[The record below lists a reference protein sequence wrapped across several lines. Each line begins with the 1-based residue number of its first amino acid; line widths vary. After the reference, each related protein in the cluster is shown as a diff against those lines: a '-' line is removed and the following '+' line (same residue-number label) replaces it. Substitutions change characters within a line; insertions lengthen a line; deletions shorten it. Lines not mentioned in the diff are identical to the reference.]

1 MSTIINRLRWL
12 SLGVYLGAFIMCL
25 IETYD
30 KNDKK
35 IDLTKKWSG
44 PYNFNKHDTDEEIRK
59 MADNYPIPD
68 ISLVEDRPVEFDEDF
83 SSYKHNHNK
92 EAY

>member
-12 SLGVYLGAFIMCL
+12 SLGLYIGAFIMCL

-30 KNDKK
+30 NDKK
-35 IDLTKKWSG
+35 IDLTKKWS
-44 PYNFNKHDTDEEIRK
+44 D
-59 MADNYPIPD
+59 
-68 ISLVEDRPVEFDEDF
+68 
-83 SSYKHNHNK
+83 YKHNHNK

>member
-1 MSTIINRLRWL
+1 MKIFINRLRWL
-12 SLGVYLGAFIMCL
+12 SAGIYLGMALFAWL
-25 IETYD
+25 AQD
-30 KNDKK
+30 NDKK